1 MSMNTAEE
9 HYEEK
14 FEFEL
19 WKMIK
24 ERANEKDISYLDASK
39 EVLPEYIKTIRYRD
53 DEFERTEIE
62 KRQKELDALE

>member
-1 MSMNTAEE
+1 MNTAEE

>member
-1 MSMNTAEE
+1 MNTAEE

-39 EVLPEYIKTIRYRD
+39 EVLPEYVKTIRYRD

>member
-1 MSMNTAEE
+1 MSRNTADE

-19 WKMIK
+19 WKIIK

-39 EVLPEYIKTIRYRD
+39 EVLPEYVKTIRYRD
-53 DEFERTEIE
+53 DEFERTEIK
-62 KRQKELDALE
+62 KRQKELEALK